1 MVALNETH
9 RKAIAAVA
17 ALVMHAARKAAH
29 QMDTEIADFCLRER
43 SRSGRPRNL
52 GRIECAPIVL
62 DPSNQS
68 LVPALNLD
76 DNLQTIVGGVLYIMM
91 LATASS
97 RHS

>member
-1 MVALNETH
+1 
-9 RKAIAAVA
+9 
-17 ALVMHAARKAAH
+17 
-29 QMDTEIADFCLRER
+29 
-43 SRSGRPRNL
+43 
-52 GRIECAPIVL
+52 
-62 DPSNQS
+62 